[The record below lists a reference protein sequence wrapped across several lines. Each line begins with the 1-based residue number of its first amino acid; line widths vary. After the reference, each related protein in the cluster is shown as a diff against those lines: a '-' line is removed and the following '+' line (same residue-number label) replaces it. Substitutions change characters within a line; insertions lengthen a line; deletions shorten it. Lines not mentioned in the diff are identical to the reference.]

1 MKNTLTMFKPR
12 PKLVF
17 IPAFITILLALLV
30 IFSGCASIRYTDRF
44 TFFQMADTQ
53 FGFFNENKEFSRES
67 RNFEKAI
74 AETNRL
80 KPAFVIVCGDLVNKP
95 GDMAQ
100 INEYKRIAATLHPS
114 IKIYNVSGNHDVE
127 NTPTP
132 AALDFYRQQFG
143 ADRYTFRSG
152 NIFGIVL
159 NSSLIK
165 DPAKAPE
172 EAAAQ
177 EAWVRTALEDA
188 KNSGSKNIM
197 VFMHHPFFLN
207 SADEPNQ
214 YFNIDIEKRK
224 MFLELFERYK
234 VRQIFAG
241 HYHRNAGGRAGNIEM
256 ITTGPVGR
264 PLGSDSSGFRI
275 VNVDGTSISHK
286 YYALDSLPA
295 KLNLQR
301 NQQ

>member
-1 MKNTLTMFKPR
+1 
-12 PKLVF
+12 
-17 IPAFITILLALLV
+17 
-30 IFSGCASIRYTDRF
+30 
-44 TFFQMADTQ
+44 MADTQ
-53 FGFFNENKEFSRES
+53 FGFFNENKEFSKETK
-67 RNFEKAI
+67 NFEKAI

-80 KPAFVIVCGDLVNKP
+80 RPAFVIVCGDLVNKP

-100 INEYKRIAATLHPS
+100 INEYKRISGTLDPA

-127 NTPTP
+127 NAPTGS
-132 AALDFYRQQFG
+132 ALNFYREHFG
-143 ADRYTFRSG
+143 PDRYTFRSG

-165 DPAKAPE
+165 DPSKAPD

-177 EAWVRTALEDA
+177 EAWVRVALEDG
-188 KNSGSKNIM
+188 KVSGSRNIII
-197 VFMHHPFFLN
+197 FMHHPFFLN
-207 SADEPNQ
+207 SADEPNE
-214 YFNIDIEKRK
+214 YFNIDLERRK
-224 MFLELFERYK
+224 MYLDLFDKYN

-241 HYHRNAGGRAGNIEM
+241 HYHRNASGRSGNIEM

-275 VNVDGTSISHK
+275 VSVNGTSLTPK

-295 KLNLQR
+295 TLKLK
-301 NQQ
+301 

>member
-1 MKNTLTMFKPR
+1 MIRSRYQSLLFLGAFLLLT
-12 PKLVF
+12 
-17 IPAFITILLALLV
+17 
-30 IFSGCASIRYTDRF
+30 GCASLKYTENF
-44 TFFQMADTQ
+44 SFFQMADTQ
-53 FGFFNENKEFSRES
+53 FGFFNENKEFSRET

-100 INEYKRIAATLHPS
+100 INEYKRIAATLDPA

-127 NTPTP
+127 NIPTP
-132 AALDFYRQQFG
+132 AALNLYREHFG
-143 ADRYTFRSG
+143 PERYTFRSG

-165 DPAKAPE
+165 DPSKAPE

-177 EAWVRTALEDA
+177 EAWVKTALEDG
-188 KNSGSKNIM
+188 KNSGSRNIII
-197 VFMHHPFFLN
+197 FMHHPFFIN
-207 SADEPNQ
+207 TADEPNE
-214 YFNIDIEKRK
+214 YFNIDIERRR
-224 MFLELFERYK
+224 MYLALFEKYG
-234 VRQIFAG
+234 VRKIFAG
-241 HYHRNAGGRAGNIEM
+241 HYHRNAGGQAGNIEM

-275 VNVDGTSISHK
+275 VDVQGKSIRHK
-286 YYALDSLPA
+286 YFPLDSLPQ
-295 KLNLQR
+295 KLNISR
-301 NQQ
+301 KTR

>member
-1 MKNTLTMFKPR
+1 MLKTIHKSLLIT
-12 PKLVF
+12 
-17 IPAFITILLALLV
+17 AFTLLAA
-30 IFSGCASIRYTDRF
+30 SCASIKYTEKF

-53 FGFFNENKEFSRES
+53 FGFFNENKEFSRET

-80 KPAFVIVCGDLVNKP
+80 KPAFIIVCGDLVNKP
-95 GDMAQ
+95 GDLAQ
-100 INEYKRIAATLHPS
+100 INEYKRIAATLDPA

-127 NTPTP
+127 NIPTP
-132 AALDFYRQQFG
+132 ASVRFYQEHFG
-143 ADRYTFRSG
+143 PDRYTFRSG

-165 DPAKAPE
+165 DPSKAPA
-172 EAAAQ
+172 EATEQ
-177 EAWVRTALEDA
+177 EAWVRTALEDG
-188 KNSGSKNIM
+188 KNSGSRNIM
-197 VFMHHPFFLN
+197 IFMHHPFFLN
-207 SADEPNQ
+207 SADEPNE
-214 YFNIDIEKRK
+214 YFNIDIERRK
-224 MFLELFERYK
+224 MYLELFEKYK

-275 VNVDGTSISHK
+275 VDVNGTAVTHK
-286 YYALDSLPA
+286 YYPLDAMPTR
-295 KLNLQR
+295 LNLK
-301 NQQ
+301 

>member
-1 MKNTLTMFKPR
+1 MVRLGYKTLAFA
-12 PKLVF
+12 VF
-17 IPAFITILLALLV
+17 MLFFA
-30 IFSGCASIRYTDRF
+30 SCASIRYTDKF

-53 FGFFNENKEFSRES
+53 FGFFNENREFSRET

-80 KPAFVIVCGDLVNKP
+80 KPAFIIVCGDLVNKP
-95 GDMAQ
+95 GDIAQ
-100 INEYKRIAATLHPS
+100 INEYKRIAATLDPA
-114 IKIYNVSGNHDVE
+114 IRIYNVSGNHDVE
-127 NTPTP
+127 NTPT
-132 AALDFYRQQFG
+132 AAAIRTYQDHFG
-143 ADRYTFRSG
+143 PDHYTFRSG

-165 DPAKAPE
+165 DPSKAPE

-177 EAWVRTALEDA
+177 EAWVRTALEDG
-188 KNSGSKNIM
+188 KNSGSRNIM
-197 VFMHHPFFLN
+197 IFMHHPFFLK
-207 SADEPNQ
+207 SADEPNE
-214 YFNIDIEKRK
+214 YFNIDIDRRK
-224 MFLELFERYK
+224 MYLELFDKYK

-275 VNVDGTSISHK
+275 VDVNGTAITHK
-286 YYALDSLPA
+286 YYPLDSLPA
-295 KLNLQR
+295 RLKLK
-301 NQQ
+301 

>member
-1 MKNTLTMFKPR
+1 
-12 PKLVF
+12 
-17 IPAFITILLALLV
+17 
-30 IFSGCASIRYTDRF
+30 
-44 TFFQMADTQ
+44 MADTQ
-53 FGFFNENKEFSRES
+53 FGFFNENKEFSRET

-95 GDMAQ
+95 GDIAQ
-100 INEYKRIAATLHPS
+100 INEYKRIAASLDPA

-127 NTPTP
+127 NIPTP
-132 AALDFYRQQFG
+132 ASLSFYREQFG
-143 ADRYTFRSG
+143 PDRYTFRSG
-152 NIFGIVL
+152 NILGIVL

-165 DPAKAPE
+165 DPSKAPD

-177 EAWVRTALEDA
+177 EAWVRVALEDG
-188 KNSGSKNIM
+188 KNSGSKNIII
-197 VFMHHPFFLN
+197 FMHHPFFLN
-207 SADEPNQ
+207 AADEPNE
-214 YFNIDIEKRK
+214 YFNIDLERRK
-224 MFLELFERYK
+224 MYLELFDKYK

-275 VNVDGTSISHK
+275 VNVNGTVITHK
-286 YYALDSLPA
+286 YFALDSLPA
-295 KLNLQR
+295 KLKLK
-301 NQQ
+301 

>member
-1 MKNTLTMFKPR
+1 MLKFKYNFLFCVTVLFF
-12 PKLVF
+12 LV
-17 IPAFITILLALLV
+17 
-30 IFSGCASIRYTDRF
+30 SCASIGDTENF
-44 TFFQMADTQ
+44 SFFQMADPQ
-53 FGFFNENKEFSRES
+53 FGFFNENKEFSKET

-74 AETNRL
+74 SETNRL
-80 KPAFVIVCGDLVNKP
+80 KPAFIIVCGDLVNKP

-100 INEYKRIAATLHPS
+100 INEYKRIAATLDPA

-127 NTPTP
+127 NAPTT
-132 AALDFYRQQFG
+132 AAVNFYREQFG
-143 ADRYTFRSG
+143 SDRYTFKSG
-152 NIFGIVL
+152 NLFGIVL

-165 DPAKAPE
+165 DPSQAPD

-177 EAWVRTALEDA
+177 EFWVKVALEEG
-188 KNSGSKNIM
+188 KNSGSKNM
-197 VFMHHPFFLN
+197 VVFMHHSFFLN
-207 SADEPNQ
+207 TADEPNQ
-214 YFNIDIEKRK
+214 YFNIDIERRR
-224 MFLELFERYK
+224 MYLELFNKYK

-275 VNVDGTSISHK
+275 VDVNGRSLTHT

-295 KLNLQR
+295 TLRIGEGRAKK
-301 NQQ
+301 

>member
-1 MKNTLTMFKPR
+1 MSRSKYNTFILSAFV
-12 PKLVF
+12 VF
-17 IPAFITILLALLV
+17 FT
-30 IFSGCASIRYTDRF
+30 SCASIRYTEKF

-53 FGFFNENKEFSRES
+53 FGFFNENKEFSRETK
-67 RNFEKAI
+67 NFEKAI

-100 INEYKRIAATLHPS
+100 INEYKRIAATLDPA

-127 NTPTP
+127 NIPTP
-132 AALDFYRQQFG
+132 AAVKFYQEQFG
-143 ADRYTFRSG
+143 PDHYTFRSG
-152 NIFGIVL
+152 NIFGIIL

-165 DPAKAPE
+165 DPSKAPE

-177 EAWVRTALEDA
+177 EAWVRTALEDG
-188 KNSGSKNIM
+188 KNSGSKNI
-197 VFMHHPFFLN
+197 VIFMHHPFFLN
-207 SADEPNQ
+207 SADEPDE
-214 YFNIDIEKRK
+214 YFNIDMGRRK
-224 MFLELFERYK
+224 MYLALFEKYK

-275 VNVDGTSISHK
+275 VNVNGTSITHK
-286 YYALDSLPA
+286 YYRLDSLPA
-295 KLNLQR
+295 RLNLK
-301 NQQ
+301 

>member
-1 MKNTLTMFKPR
+1 MIRVLYKII
-12 PKLVF
+12 VF
-17 IPAFITILLALLV
+17 LALPF
-30 IFSGCASIRYTDRF
+30 IISGCASIRYTKEF

-53 FGFFNENKEFSRES
+53 FGFFNENKEFSRET

-80 KPAFVIVCGDLVNKP
+80 KPAFVIICGDLVNKP

-100 INEYKRIAATLHPS
+100 INEYKRIAAKLDPA
-114 IKIYNVSGNHDVE
+114 IKLYNVSGNHDVE
-127 NTPTP
+127 NTPTT
-132 AALDFYRQQFG
+132 AALQFYQQQFG
-143 ADRYTFRSG
+143 PDRYTFRSG

-165 DPAKAPE
+165 DPAKAPA

-177 EAWVRTALEDA
+177 ELWVRTALEDA
-188 KNSGSKNIM
+188 KNSGSRNIM
-197 VFMHHPFFLN
+197 IFMHHPFFLD

-214 YFNIDIEKRK
+214 YFNIDIDKRK
-224 MFLELFERYK
+224 MYLDLFDKYN

-275 VNVDGTSISHK
+275 VNVDGTSVNHK

-295 KLNLQR
+295 RLNIK
-301 NQQ
+301 

>member
-1 MKNTLTMFKPR
+1 MIRSRYSSLLLLTVLFY
-12 PKLVF
+12 F
-17 IPAFITILLALLV
+17 A
-30 IFSGCASIRYTDRF
+30 SCASIRYTKNF
-44 TFFQMADTQ
+44 SFFQMADTQ
-53 FGFFNENKEFSRES
+53 FGFFNENKEFSRET

-95 GDMAQ
+95 GDIAQ
-100 INEYKRIAATLHPS
+100 INEYKRIAASLDPA

-127 NTPTP
+127 NIPTP
-132 AALDFYRQQFG
+132 AALNFYREQFG
-143 ADRYTFRSG
+143 PDRYTFRSG

-165 DPAKAPE
+165 DPSKAPD
-172 EAAAQ
+172 EATAQ
-177 EAWVRTALEDA
+177 EAWIRVALEDG
-188 KNSGSKNIM
+188 KNSGSKNIII
-197 VFMHHPFFLN
+197 FMHHPFFLN
-207 SADEPNQ
+207 SADEPNE
-214 YFNIDIEKRK
+214 YFNIDLERRK
-224 MFLELFERYK
+224 MYLELFDKYK

-241 HYHRNAGGRAGNIEM
+241 HYHRNAGGRTGNIEM

-275 VNVDGTSISHK
+275 VNVNGSAITHK

-295 KLNLQR
+295 TLKLK
-301 NQQ
+301 

>member
-1 MKNTLTMFKPR
+1 
-12 PKLVF
+12 
-17 IPAFITILLALLV
+17 
-30 IFSGCASIRYTDRF
+30 
-44 TFFQMADTQ
+44 MADTQ
-53 FGFFNENKEFSRES
+53 FGFFNENKEFSRETK
-67 RNFEKAI
+67 NFEQAI

-100 INEYKRIAATLHPS
+100 INEYKRIAATLDPA

-127 NTPTP
+127 NIPTP
-132 AALDFYRQQFG
+132 ASVKFYQEQFG
-143 ADRYTFRSG
+143 PDRYTFRSG

-165 DPAKAPE
+165 DPSKAPD

-177 EAWVRTALEDA
+177 EAWVKTALEEG
-188 KNSGSKNIM
+188 KNSGSRNI
-197 VFMHHPFFLN
+197 VIFMHHPFFLN
-207 SADEPNQ
+207 SADEPNE
-214 YFNIDIEKRK
+214 YFNIDIERRK
-224 MFLELFERYK
+224 MYLALFEKYK

-275 VNVDGTSISHK
+275 VNVDGTSITHK
-286 YYALDSLPA
+286 YYPLNSLPSSL
-295 KLNLQR
+295 KLK
-301 NQQ
+301 